1 MLRKGQRVETLT
13 KKTGQTPRSGVVI
26 DLRDEFCE
34 VEWDDGH
41 TTTITVTNLVAKAKS
56 KKPTV

>member
-1 MLRKGQRVETLT
+1 MLRKGQRVEILT

-26 DLRDEFCE
+26 DLRDEFCD

-41 TTTITVTNLVAKAKS
+41 TTTITISNLVPKGRPKS
-56 KKPTV
+56 KA

>member
-1 MLRKGQRVETLT
+1 MVRKGQRVEILT

-26 DLRDEFCE
+26 DIRDEFCD

-41 TTTITVTNLVAKAKS
+41 TSTITISNLVPKTKS
-56 KKPTV
+56 KNPA

>member
-13 KKTGQTPRSGVVI
+13 KKAGQTPRSGVVI
-26 DLRDEFCE
+26 DLRDEFCD

-41 TTTITVTNLVAKAKS
+41 TTTITISNLVPKP
-56 KKPTV
+56 KKTTV